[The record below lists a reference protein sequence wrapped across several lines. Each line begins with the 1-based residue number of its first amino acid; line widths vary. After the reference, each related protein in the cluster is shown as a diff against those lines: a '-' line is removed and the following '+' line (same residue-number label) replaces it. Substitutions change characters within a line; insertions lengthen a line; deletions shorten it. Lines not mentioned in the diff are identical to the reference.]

1 MDVEEILEMNPDSE
15 CRITITYR
23 EEWRN
28 CYFQWKD
35 ESNSK
40 LDPNKLPLLDD
51 EYIGDTGDPLYNNN
65 NEEVFDPTK
74 EIHYETFFEV
84 NLLEIYSSKTFI
96 SLLQKKINTLIE
108 SGELSKDSDY
118 YEVRE
123 FLIPDRCSLEELFSS
138 WGVDS
143 MFILE
148 VDCEDLV
155 RLKYVN
161 EYDKIL
167 WSTSLQLEEEEIN
180 FNVEEI

>member
-15 CRITITYR
+15 CRITITFR
-23 EEWRN
+23 EEWKN

-51 EYIGDTGDPLYNNN
+51 EYIGDTGEPLYNNN
-65 NEEVFDPTK
+65 DEEVFDPSK

-84 NLLEIYSSKTFI
+84 NQLHIYSSKTFI

-108 SGELSKDSDY
+108 SGELSKDSDS

-123 FLIPDRCSLEELFSS
+123 LLMEPASY
-138 WGVDS
+138 GPDS
-143 MFILE
+143 MGVPE

-155 RLKYVN
+155 YLKGVN

-167 WSTSLQLEEEEIN
+167 WCTSLQLDEEEVN